1 MEFYD
6 VIEQRRT
13 VRVFKKGIQ
22 EEQLQRILI
31 AGAKAPSA
39 GGRQPWEFILIED
52 PEIIRQLAEVKYQLN
67 RRIVPEAGEDGK
79 EVESKALDQRN
90 WFQNA
95 TVVAICSYSEKTLRS
110 KNRDVKLHHDM
121 ESVWLCIENLSLA
134 AVAEGIGSG
143 IISFWGKQKEEVEKI
158 LGLPEGCRLA
168 AFMKFGEPGKEVYSR
183 ERRPALSWIHRNRF

>member
-6 VIEQRRT
+6 VIERRRT
-13 VRVFKKGIQ
+13 VRVFKKGIP
-22 EEQLQRILI
+22 EEQLQRILG

-52 PEIIRQLAEVKYQLN
+52 PEIIRRLSEVKYQLN
-67 RRIVPEAGEDGK
+67 RRIVPEAGEDEK
-79 EVESKALDQRN
+79 EMEARAVDQKR
-90 WFQNA
+90 WFQNS
-95 TVVAICSYSEKTLRS
+95 TVVAVCSYSEETLKS

-143 IISFWGKQKEEVEKI
+143 IISFWGTQKEEVEKI
-158 LGLPEGCRLA
+158 LTLPEGCRLA